1 MMLPRTP
8 VYGKK
13 SVLHPHT
20 IIDLLHFTDF
30 LQKSA
35 FSQSGKKKC
44 YLCRCRTFAP
54 SNKKSG
60 MAVPMEYRNTK

>member
-13 SVLHPHT
+13 SVLHPPAA
-20 IIDLLHFTDF
+20 IDLLRFTDF

-35 FSQSGKKKC
+35 FSQSGKKIATYAAAILLHRQTRKAA
-44 YLCRCRTFAP
+44 RR
-54 SNKKSG
+54 
-60 MAVPMEYRNTK
+60 R